1 MLDILTCSWN
11 WASIVACHVSH
22 CKQQPVL
29 ELEASGRGGVNVSL
43 AAKLNFSVSDVR
55 LVTKR

>member
-1 MLDILTCSWN
+1 MLDIVTRSRN

-43 AAKLNFSVSDVR
+43 AAKLNFSVSDIM
-55 LVTKR
+55 LATKR